1 MQCLSTAIADVKLIE
16 PRVFSDTRGYF
27 FESYNQRVYE
37 EMGIATTFVQDNE
50 SRSSYGVL
58 RGLHCQVG
66 GHAQAKLVRVLEGAV
81 LDVAVDARP
90 GSVTFGQHV
99 AYALTAENK
108 RQLFIPRGFLHGFV
122 VLSDTCVF
130 SYKCDQFY
138 VASAEQSVR
147 YDDAALGI
155 DWRLPSTAI
164 RVSEKDQRA
173 GAFFDVMG
181 NG

>member
-27 FESYNQRVYE
+27 FESYNQQAYQRV
-37 EMGIATTFVQDNE
+37 GISTIFVQDNE

-58 RGLHCQVG
+58 RGLHCQG
-66 GHAQAKLVRVLEGAV
+66 GDYAQAKLVRVLEGTV
-81 LDVAVDARP
+81 WDVAVDARP
-90 GSVTFGQHV
+90 GSATFGQHV
-99 AYALTAENK
+99 SYELSAENK
-108 RQLFIPRGFLHGFV
+108 RQLFIPRGFFHGFI

-138 VASAEQSVR
+138 AASAEQSVR
-147 YDDAALGI
+147 YDDPDLGI
-155 DWRLPSTAI
+155 DWRLPPDVI
-164 RVSEKDQRA
+164 HVSEKDQQA

-181 NG
+181 NR